1 MHELDY
7 SNLERSLIDVIKEEQ
22 AKLGYYREDIRLYYP
37 LSSLNHFFGTDVNAD
52 KMQKILEGT
61 GEDVDATR
69 NIVEG
74 KEAGSAPAESIVW
87 NKKAGSAPAE
97 SIVWDKEAG
106 SAPAESIVGDKEAGS
121 ATAEPIVGNK
131 EAGSA
136 PAEPIVAGM
145 NARLSDKL
153 GMVEVSHR
161 GDRFCFHIP
170 PEGVEY
176 VHENTKENEFIR
188 ELVNLVA
195 KHGCTIDQIYELFTA
210 HSDRVGRE
218 KMDNG
223 EFDERIWFQDDAD
236 DPYYYCFKQEGGHMI
251 YHRFLP
257 EDYED
262 FEF

>member
-37 LSSLNHFFGTDVNAD
+37 LSSLNHFLGTDVNAD

-61 GEDVDATR
+61 GENVDETR

-74 KEAGSAPAESIVW
+74 KEAGSA
-87 NKKAGSAPAE
+87 
-97 SIVWDKEAG
+97 
-106 SAPAESIVGDKEAGS
+106 
-121 ATAEPIVGNK
+121 T
-131 EAGSA
+131 
-136 PAEPIVAGM
+136 AEPIVAGM

-161 GDRFCFHIP
+161 GDRFCFHIL

-195 KHGCTIDQIYELFTA
+195 KHGCTINQIYELFTA
-210 HSDRVGRE
+210 RSDRVGRE

>member
-37 LSSLNHFFGTDVNAD
+37 LSSLNHFLGTDVNAD

-61 GEDVDATR
+61 GENVDETR

-74 KEAGSAPAESIVW
+74 KEAGSA
-87 NKKAGSAPAE
+87 
-97 SIVWDKEAG
+97 
-106 SAPAESIVGDKEAGS
+106 
-121 ATAEPIVGNK
+121 TAET
-131 EAGSA
+131 
-136 PAEPIVAGM
+136 IVAGL

-161 GDRFCFHIP
+161 GDRFCFHIL

>member
-1 MHELDY
+1 MWKMHELDY

-37 LSSLNHFFGTDVNAD
+37 LSSLNHFLGTDVNAD

-61 GEDVDATR
+61 GENVDETR

-74 KEAGSAPAESIVW
+74 KEAGSA
-87 NKKAGSAPAE
+87 
-97 SIVWDKEAG
+97 
-106 SAPAESIVGDKEAGS
+106 
-121 ATAEPIVGNK
+121 T
-131 EAGSA
+131 
-136 PAEPIVAGM
+136 AEPIVAGM
-145 NARLSDKL
+145 NATLSDKL

-161 GDRFCFHIP
+161 GDRFCFHIL

-195 KHGCTIDQIYELFTA
+195 KHGCTINQIYELFTA
-210 HSDRVGRE
+210 RSDRVGRE

>member
-61 GEDVDATR
+61 GEDVDTTR

-74 KEAGSAPAESIVW
+74 KEVGSAPAES
-87 NKKAGSAPAE
+87 
-97 SIVWDKEAG
+97 
-106 SAPAESIVGDKEAGS
+106 
-121 ATAEPIVGNK
+121 
-131 EAGSA
+131 
-136 PAEPIVAGM
+136 IVAGM

>member
-37 LSSLNHFFGTDVNAD
+37 LSSLNHFLGTDVNAD

-61 GEDVDATR
+61 GENVDETR
-69 NIVEG
+69 NIV
-74 KEAGSAPAESIVW
+74 
-87 NKKAGSAPAE
+87 
-97 SIVWDKEAG
+97 
-106 SAPAESIVGDKEAGS
+106 GDKKTGS
-121 ATAEPIVGNK
+121 AT
-131 EAGSA
+131 
-136 PAEPIVAGM
+136 AEPIVAGM

-161 GDRFCFHIP
+161 GDRFCFHIL

>member
-37 LSSLNHFFGTDVNAD
+37 LSSLNHFLGTDVNAD

-61 GEDVDATR
+61 GENVDETR

-74 KEAGSAPAESIVW
+74 KEAGSATTEP
-87 NKKAGSAPAE
+87 
-97 SIVWDKEAG
+97 
-106 SAPAESIVGDKEAGS
+106 IVGDKEAGS
-121 ATAEPIVGNK
+121 AT
-131 EAGSA
+131 
-136 PAEPIVAGM
+136 AEPIVAGM

-153 GMVEVSHR
+153 GMLEVSKIV
-161 GDRFCFHIP
+161 DRFCFHIM

>member
-37 LSSLNHFFGTDVNAD
+37 LSSLNHFLGTDVNAD

-61 GEDVDATR
+61 GENVDETR

-74 KEAGSAPAESIVW
+74 KEAGSATTEPM
-87 NKKAGSAPAE
+87 
-97 SIVWDKEAG
+97 
-106 SAPAESIVGDKEAGS
+106 VGDKEAGS
-121 ATAEPIVGNK
+121 AT
-131 EAGSA
+131 
-136 PAEPIVAGM
+136 AEPIVAGM

-161 GDRFCFHIP
+161 GDRFCFHIL

>member
-37 LSSLNHFFGTDVNAD
+37 LSSLNHFLGTDVNAD

-61 GEDVDATR
+61 GENVDETR
-69 NIVEG
+69 N
-74 KEAGSAPAESIVW
+74 
-87 NKKAGSAPAE
+87 
-97 SIVWDKEAG
+97 
-106 SAPAESIVGDKEAGS
+106 IVGDKEAGS
-121 ATAEPIVGNK
+121 ATTEPIVGDK
-131 EAGSA
+131 ETGSA
-136 PAEPIVAGM
+136 TAEPIVAGM

-161 GDRFCFHIP
+161 GDRFCFHIL

>member
-37 LSSLNHFFGTDVNAD
+37 LSSLNHFLGTDVNAD

-61 GEDVDATR
+61 GENVDETR

-74 KEAGSAPAESIVW
+74 KEAGSA
-87 NKKAGSAPAE
+87 
-97 SIVWDKEAG
+97 
-106 SAPAESIVGDKEAGS
+106 
-121 ATAEPIVGNK
+121 T
-131 EAGSA
+131 
-136 PAEPIVAGM
+136 AEPIVAGM

-161 GDRFCFHIP
+161 GDRFCFHIL

-262 FEF
+262 IEF

>member
-22 AKLGYYREDIRLYYP
+22 AKLGYYREDIRLYYS
-37 LSSLNHFFGTDVNAD
+37 LSSLNHFLGMDVNAD

-61 GEDVDATR
+61 GENIDETR

-74 KEAGSAPAESIVW
+74 KEAGSA
-87 NKKAGSAPAE
+87 
-97 SIVWDKEAG
+97 
-106 SAPAESIVGDKEAGS
+106 
-121 ATAEPIVGNK
+121 T
-131 EAGSA
+131 
-136 PAEPIVAGM
+136 AEPIVAGM
-145 NARLSDKL
+145 NATLSDKL

-161 GDRFCFHIP
+161 GDRFCFHIL

-195 KHGCTIDQIYELFTA
+195 KHGCTINQIYELFTA
-210 HSDRVGRE
+210 RSDRVGRE

>member
-37 LSSLNHFFGTDVNAD
+37 LSSLNHFLGKDVNAD

-61 GEDVDATR
+61 GENVDETR

-74 KEAGSAPAESIVW
+74 KEAGSA
-87 NKKAGSAPAE
+87 
-97 SIVWDKEAG
+97 
-106 SAPAESIVGDKEAGS
+106 
-121 ATAEPIVGNK
+121 T
-131 EAGSA
+131 
-136 PAEPIVAGM
+136 AEPIVAGM

-161 GDRFCFHIP
+161 GDRFCFHIL

>member
-1 MHELDY
+1 MHELGY

-37 LSSLNHFFGTDVNAD
+37 LSSLNHFLGTDVNAD

-61 GEDVDATR
+61 GENVDETR

-74 KEAGSAPAESIVW
+74 KEAGSA
-87 NKKAGSAPAE
+87 
-97 SIVWDKEAG
+97 
-106 SAPAESIVGDKEAGS
+106 
-121 ATAEPIVGNK
+121 T
-131 EAGSA
+131 
-136 PAEPIVAGM
+136 AEPIVAGM
-145 NARLSDKL
+145 NATLSDKL

-161 GDRFCFHIP
+161 GDRFCFHIL

-195 KHGCTIDQIYELFTA
+195 KHGCTINQIYELFTA
-210 HSDRVGRE
+210 RSDRVGRE

-223 EFDERIWFQDDAD
+223 EFDERIWFEDDAD

>member
-37 LSSLNHFFGTDVNAD
+37 LSSLNHFLGTDVNAD

-61 GEDVDATR
+61 GENVDETR

-74 KEAGSAPAESIVW
+74 KEAGSATMEP
-87 NKKAGSAPAE
+87 
-97 SIVWDKEAG
+97 
-106 SAPAESIVGDKEAGS
+106 IVGDKEAGS
-121 ATAEPIVGNK
+121 AT
-131 EAGSA
+131 
-136 PAEPIVAGM
+136 AEPIVAGM

-161 GDRFCFHIP
+161 GDRFCFHIL

-257 EDYED
+257 EDYKD

>member
-1 MHELDY
+1 MWGTKKKDLPRRNREGIDEL
-7 SNLERSLIDVIKEEQ
+7 LEYLSDDLEHMTLEQ
-22 AKLGYYREDIRLYYP
+22 AQFKQSIGLNEWDP
-37 LSSLNHFFGTDVNAD
+37 L
-52 KMQKILEGT
+52 
-61 GEDVDATR
+61 
-69 NIVEG
+69 
-74 KEAGSAPAESIVW
+74 
-87 NKKAGSAPAE
+87 
-97 SIVWDKEAG
+97 
-106 SAPAESIVGDKEAGS
+106 
-121 ATAEPIVGNK
+121 
-131 EAGSA
+131 
-136 PAEPIVAGM
+136 
-145 NARLSDKL
+145 
-153 GMVEVSHR
+153 
-161 GDRFCFHIP
+161 

-210 HSDRVGRE
+210 RSDRVGRE

-223 EFDERIWFQDDAD
+223 EFDERIWFEDDAD